1 MSKTS
6 KLQLSAVAA
15 LASLALLIPAA
26 SAQAGG
32 YATVPFCG
40 NYNPNTGS
48 YTPKTLN
55 PGDVCT
61 FYPVAVAGMSVT
73 WKMTK
78 AGSGSICVGVMSSPP
93 GWPKGKWLTNTG
105 NPRTGYTLGCNPPNG
120 YYGGGGGY
128 TYWKAENGFGAVYGQ
143 PVMVNFSTATIKTD
157 PLSGAL
163 GYWY

>member
-1 MSKTS
+1 MKKRISITV
-6 KLQLSAVAA
+6 VAA
-15 LASLALLIPAA
+15 LVSMALLIPAG
-26 SAQAGG
+26 SAQASG

-48 YTPKTLN
+48 YTAKTLN
-55 PGDVCT
+55 PGDVCS
-61 FYPVAVAGMSVT
+61 FYPVAVAGMSVS

-105 NPRTGYTLGCNPPNG
+105 GSGGYTLACNPPDG
-120 YYGGGGGY
+120 YYHTGGGY
-128 TYWKAENGFGAVYGQ
+128 AGWKAENGFGAVYGQ